1 MKRRILS
8 LLLSVVMV
16 ITMAPTAAM
25 AAQKE
30 TGEAAESSGFTD
42 VSGED
47 WFYGYVVQ
55 AVEKKLFGGVG
66 EDRFDPSG
74 TMSRA
79 MFVTVVGRMAGVD
92 TSLYSGN
99 GGYSDVTAGSWYA
112 PYVVWASEN
121 KVAQGYG
128 GGKFGPNDAVTREQ
142 MAAMLLRWATAA
154 GIQLKESAGGTEPKD
169 LAAVSVWA
177 KETILVL
184 WRAGLLQG
192 DENGKVNPAAN
203 ATRAECAAFCV
214 RADDAVDAY
223 YTEAGIPRP
232 GHPSEGGSTTYYAVT
247 FETKGGS
254 ELSPQSL
261 PSGTA
266 LGNLP
271 SPYKAGE
278 IFLGWYY
285 DEELNQAVA
294 SSDRLTGSLTL
305 YAKYEKAG
313 EIQENGS
320 ARFTAAMDVEPGFT
334 IAVKSAESQSAEAVK
349 ALITAKNLSTDTEG
363 DIVTVK
369 GENGSFT
376 ISSADKSG
384 FEPGSAYKLTL
395 NDDDLTFD
403 GQPASVREYNF
414 TVKREDEA
422 MDLVLSE
429 GLKYIPAGNIS
440 DVTEDGESVES
451 LDAAL
456 LTVGKNED
464 GTTEAIKK
472 KITGTFQYSG
482 GETLKEG
489 DTVAVYE
496 GMHPDRR
503 KPDGQTNALDDADAN
518 PEKNAAISYVKITKI
533 ESGACSYESAE
544 VDDVL
549 FTPDVLPV
557 PEDADLDGE
566 PNNDS
571 ITVGKS
577 VMTYTDDRYA
587 EMGLDS
593 QTTIDVGDYI
603 AFYSGDF
610 EEESGNGESSSE
622 VTGYGRI
629 TSVGTEENGNY
640 VIGYE
645 EVEEEEVLAAMDVYE
660 TDNISGEALLEDVDR
675 TELENSIARQA
686 ENSGFVEEA
695 SQFLADTALQTD
707 SFSEFD
713 SDLSMTAFS
722 VTGGE
727 GLPLRQNGL
736 LRGANGENW
745 KVEITKKSVNASIG
759 TKLQHFKGLSGVR
772 AELTV
777 GIEITVTSPAGGEI
791 VMNVMGTFQQEVR
804 IAVNV
809 SGGAD
814 WKWKWKIFPY
824 ISDYHAA
831 VSADLYDYTGIE
843 VKATVTSGDKTEDIS
858 EQMKTL
864 LEQGGDSSM
873 SAALQKRY
881 QEMLNTQTEWV
892 DLFTQPIFNQRFN
905 VALIFTVEFSV
916 DFVVSADVN
925 ISLGCKF
932 EYENAKRYV
941 YNIKLFS
948 GTVTSDTIDLVEER
962 YEFEFYV
969 MGTLGLKAGIRA
981 EISLSLIT
989 KSVAYVAVTAE
1000 AGAYVKLWGYFYYR
1014 LVHTASAGTDKGT
1027 AGALLLEV
1035 GAYLEI
1041 TFTASAIGGR
1051 YSYHPTL
1058 YDNEWPLWSAGTQ
1071 QNVTGFSYAQSEA
1084 PKVAL
1089 KKYYTTYSLP
1099 DSIFSM
1105 DGMDLKTGRVT
1116 SRTYSA
1122 DDFTITITNPAFT
1135 YQDGIVTV
1143 NPGDQP
1149 RQDGEMIITWKGQP
1163 LAFSSAPI
1171 KRTISLHWDN
1181 LKDGYYIAFNSN
1193 GGSAVGMITKA
1204 YGAAVTA
1211 PSNPTRLGYVF
1222 GGWYQ
1227 DDQLQTAY
1235 TIPATMP
1242 NEDVQVYAKWTP
1254 ATDTKYTV
1262 EHYKQ
1267 ELNGAYA
1274 LAESEPLQGTTETT
1288 VTPTV
1293 KTYTG
1298 FDSPAAQN
1306 VQILPDGS
1314 ALVRYYYP
1322 RKSYTVTF
1330 QSGISDIEDVTS
1342 TFKYEAAILAPG
1354 FATAGYTF
1362 GGWGTGLPQ
1371 TMPAEDLTV
1380 TASWTPSDD
1389 TPYRVEHYVQRPDG
1403 TSYELKPVVN
1413 QIGATN
1419 GTLTLSALYD
1429 ESFLVPGG
1437 ISYDHATVEGKTV
1450 STADILADGSLVVK
1464 LYYIR
1469 NEHVL
1474 TWHFNGGTTEDAYT
1488 QKSIYGST
1496 ITAPAN
1502 VIRTGYD
1509 FMGWYTDE
1517 QCMTPLLSSATIPTA
1532 DMDIYAKWEARRDT
1546 VYTVEYYQQ
1555 NVDDDGYTLVAG
1567 DTQSLQGTTD
1577 TKTESFAD
1585 EDKYEF
1591 FTLNPSAGGYLASGT
1606 IAGDGSLVL
1615 KLYYDRNSF
1624 TVDYSVDGISYDN
1637 QQTYRYGKMVVFP
1650 QEPTKEGYNFGG
1662 WQLEGSDFNGVMPG
1676 KNITLEAVWLAETEY
1691 AYTVEYYKES
1701 LAGSQDFVERETL
1714 TGEFDSS
1721 ITVRPSK
1728 EYEGFTEPGT
1738 QEVTIKKDLTIRF
1751 EYTRNS
1757 YNLTWELN
1765 GGTASNEYTYGTT
1778 KYGAPITVPSPNK
1791 TGYTFDGWDKTAIS
1805 AMPAEDQSFSARWKI
1820 NQYTISFDAKGGSS
1834 VSSIT
1839 QDYATPVSQPSAPTY
1854 RGYTFEGWYSD
1865 ETLEAKYIFGA
1876 MPAQN
1881 ITLYAK
1887 WKAVDY
1893 AITYYLNEGSLTG
1906 EKTTY
1911 IVTDSFTLPAPTKTG
1926 NTFAG
1931 WCTSSALTDPNLD
1944 VSITDETGDKEF
1956 WAKWTVN
1963 QYTITFVSN
1972 SELSVDA
1979 ITQDYGTPVTAPE
1992 PTRSHYTFDK
2002 WYSDSSL
2009 TTPYTFATMPA
2020 QSITLYAKW
2029 TPVTYT
2035 ITYNLNQGALSG
2047 SDSNPT
2053 AYTVESD
2060 SITLKNP
2067 TRTGYTFAGWMNT
2080 STSKTVT
2087 TIPKGST
2094 GNMSL
2099 TAQWN
2104 TVPYTISYNVDGGT
2118 PLENPPA
2125 SYTVETET
2133 FTLPQPKKEG
2143 YNFTGWTGSNGTTA
2157 QTEVTIV
2164 KGNTGNKE
2172 YKANWKPIT
2181 YTLKLADTVSKNAD
2195 GRADLYQKFGGSGM
2209 TVSYDQ
2215 SVSITNITGLTGF
2228 TTSKGNIGTTFM
2240 NLTENQGETV
2250 ILTPVWKTDAIY
2262 SHSQWAAIW
2271 DNLSGNYKLGADLD
2285 LQNETI
2291 TRIGNGTEQP
2301 FTGQID
2307 GQNHTIRNFK
2317 TNTGL
2322 FDVLA
2327 EEASVMN
2334 LIIENEVTGYW
2345 ASGAVAQ
2352 RVEKG
2357 NVRIT
2362 GVTVKGCTIGAS
2374 TGGGLIGDI
2383 GRIDGGDAANLA
2395 ISGCTIDSTVKWIEY
2410 GGSSER
2416 TWGAF
2421 VGRVNTNSS
2430 VSAANITNKTSLQK
2444 CGQLSG
2450 DWRELSDPPVVLPS

>member
-55 AVEKKLFGGVG
+55 AVEKKLFGGIG

-79 MFVTVVGRMAGVD
+79 MFVTVIGRMAGVD

-154 GIQLKESAGGTEPKD
+154 GIQLKESAGGAEPKD

-177 KETILVL
+177 KEPILVL

-247 FETKGGS
+247 FETNGGS

-285 DEELNQAVA
+285 DEELDQAVA

-334 IAVKSAESQSAEAVK
+334 IAVKSAGIQSAEAVK
-349 ALITAKNLSTDTEG
+349 DLITAKNLSTDTEG
-363 DIVTVK
+363 DIVTVT
-369 GENGSFT
+369 GESGNYT
-376 ISSADKSG
+376 ISSADESG

-422 MDLVLSE
+422 MDLVLSN
-429 GLKYIPAGNIS
+429 GLKYIPAENIS
-440 DVTEDGESVES
+440 DVTEDGKSVES

-456 LTVGKNED
+456 LTVGKKED

-482 GETLKEG
+482 DETLKEG

-496 GMHPDRR
+496 GMHPDQR

-518 PEKNAAISYVKITKI
+518 PEKNAAISYVKITEIKD
-533 ESGACSYESAE
+533 GACSYESAE

-557 PEDADLDGE
+557 PEDADQDNDLDNG
-566 PNNDS
+566 S

-610 EEESGNGESSSE
+610 EEKSGNGESSSE
-622 VTGYGRI
+622 VKGYGRI
-629 TSVGTEENGNY
+629 TSVETEENGNY

-645 EVEEEEVLAAMDVYE
+645 GVEAEEVLAAMDVYE
-660 TDNISGEALLEDVDR
+660 TDNISGDALLEDVDR

-713 SDLSMTAFS
+713 SDPSMTSFS

-759 TKLQHFKGLSGVR
+759 TRLQHFKGLSGVR

-1014 LVHTASAGTDKGT
+1014 LVHTASAGTDKGA

-1135 YQDGIVTV
+1135 YRDGIVTV

-1181 LKDGYYIAFNSN
+1181 LKDGYYIAFHSN

-1211 PSNPTRLGYVF
+1211 PANPTRLGYVF
-1222 GGWYQ
+1222 GGWYR

-1235 TIPATMP
+1235 TIPAAMP

-1267 ELNGAYA
+1267 ELNGAYT

-1298 FDSPAAQN
+1298 FDSPAAQD

-1314 ALVRYYYP
+1314 TLVRYYYP

-1362 GGWGTGLPQ
+1362 GGWGAGLPQ

-1389 TPYRVEHYVQRPDG
+1389 TPYRVEHYLQ
-1403 TSYELKPVVN
+1403 N
-1413 QIGATN
+1413 
-1419 GTLTLSALYD
+1419 
-1429 ESFLVPGG
+1429 
-1437 ISYDHATVEGKTV
+1437 
-1450 STADILADGSLVVK
+1450 
-1464 LYYIR
+1464 
-1469 NEHVL
+1469 
-1474 TWHFNGGTTEDAYT
+1474 
-1488 QKSIYGST
+1488 
-1496 ITAPAN
+1496 AN
-1502 VIRTGYD
+1502 
-1509 FMGWYTDE
+1509 
-1517 QCMTPLLSSATIPTA
+1517 
-1532 DMDIYAKWEARRDT
+1532 
-1546 VYTVEYYQQ
+1546 
-1555 NVDDDGYTLVAG
+1555 DDGYTLAADDVDGGVEYLFGKTGERAEADLRTYENYTAKTPEETLVAANGTTVVKVRYDRQEFQITYDLNAG
-1567 DTQSLQGTTD
+1567 DADAAFGSGVSNTASYRFGKRVPVLSAQDVKRTGYGFTGWYTD
-1577 TKTESFAD
+1577 AACENKFD
-1585 EDKYEF
+1585 
-1591 FTLNPSAGGYLASGT
+1591 
-1606 IAGDGSLVL
+1606 
-1615 KLYYDRNSF
+1615 
-1624 TVDYSVDGISYDN
+1624 
-1637 QQTYRYGKMVVFP
+1637 
-1650 QEPTKEGYNFGG
+1650 
-1662 WQLEGSDFNGVMPG
+1662 GVMPAENTTVYAG
-1676 KNITLEAVWLAETEY
+1676 WEAGTVGYTVKHYQENANDSGYTQSDTENLTGTADAQITPPVKTYENFTSPQTQTVQILPDGATL
-1691 AYTVEYYKES
+1691 VEYY
-1701 LAGSQDFVERETL
+1701 
-1714 TGEFDSS
+1714 
-1721 ITVRPSK
+1721 
-1728 EYEGFTEPGT
+1728 
-1738 QEVTIKKDLTIRF
+1738 
-1751 EYTRNS
+1751 YTRNTFS
-1757 YNLTWELN
+1757 LTWNLN
-1765 GGTASNEYTYGTT
+1765 GGTSDGSEYTQAGQV
-1778 KYGAPITVPSPNK
+1778 KHGAK
-1791 TGYTFDGWDKTAIS
+1791 
-1805 AMPAEDQSFSARWKI
+1805 
-1820 NQYTISFDAKGGSS
+1820 
-1834 VSSIT
+1834 
-1839 QDYATPVSQPSAPTY
+1839 
-1854 RGYTFEGWYSD
+1854 
-1865 ETLEAKYIFGA
+1865 L
-1876 MPAQN
+1876 
-1881 ITLYAK
+1881 
-1887 WKAVDY
+1887 
-1893 AITYYLNEGSLTG
+1893 
-1906 EKTTY
+1906 
-1911 IVTDSFTLPAPTKTG
+1911 
-1926 NTFAG
+1926 
-1931 WCTSSALTDPNLD
+1931 
-1944 VSITDETGDKEF
+1944 
-1956 WAKWTVN
+1956 
-1963 QYTITFVSN
+1963 
-1972 SELSVDA
+1972 
-1979 ITQDYGTPVTAPE
+1979 TAP
-1992 PTRSHYTFDK
+1992 
-2002 WYSDSSL
+2002 
-2009 TTPYTFATMPA
+2009 
-2020 QSITLYAKW
+2020 
-2029 TPVTYT
+2029 
-2035 ITYNLNQGALSG
+2035 AL
-2047 SDSNPT
+2047 
-2053 AYTVESD
+2053 
-2060 SITLKNP
+2060 
-2067 TRTGYTFAGWMNT
+2067 TRTGYTFTDWEPAVPDYMPAAAAAYTAQWKAGTYIVRFNANGGEAGSVPEQVSVIYDAPAVTLPENTFTHRGYSFAGWNT
-2080 STSKTVT
+2080 KPDGSGTAYGDKAEISNITADITLYAQWTLETYTITYEYAGGTAPVNPANPASYTVESETITLQAPTRTGYAFAGWKKTGTSEAVPI
-2087 TIPKGST
+2087 IPRGST

-2104 TVPYTISYNVDGGT
+2104 TVPYTITYITDGGS
-2118 PLENPPA
+2118 PIA
-2125 SYTVETET
+2125 AGSYTIEEGV
-2133 FTLPQPKKEG
+2133 TLPTNTTKEG
-2143 YNFTGWTGSNGTTA
+2143 YLFDGWTEEGKTDKVTA
-2157 QTEVTIV
+2157 ISA
-2164 KGNTGNKE
+2164 GATGDKT

-2181 YTLKLADTVSKNAD
+2181 YTLKLADAVSKNAD
-2195 GRADLYQKFGGSGM
+2195 GRADLFDILGGNGL
-2209 TVSYDQ
+2209 TVTYDAPF
-2215 SVSITNITGLTGF
+2215 TALNNITGLEKMKTG
-2228 TTSKGNIGTTFM
+2228 TGEVALGNC
-2240 NLTENQGETV
+2240 NQLATEQGAV
-2250 ILTPVWKTDAIY
+2250 IKVTPVWKVEGSGATRGDPRMIY
-2262 SHSQWAAIW
+2262 SYSQFQAINNKL
-2271 DNLSGNYKLGADLD
+2271 DGSYGLGADLD
-2285 LQNETI
+2285 MKNEKIASIGSESAPFLGDFDGNQKTISNFEVDGGIFGAIGSSQKATSRTINVGRFTI
-2291 TRIGNGTEQP
+2291 TGGTIKGE
-2301 FTGQID
+2301 T
-2307 GQNHTIRNFK
+2307 
-2317 TNTGL
+2317 
-2322 FDVLA
+2322 A
-2327 EEASVMN
+2327 
-2334 LIIENEVTGYW
+2334 
-2345 ASGAVAQ
+2345 GAVAKLVQ
-2352 RVEKG
+2352 TYSDVTYM
-2357 NVRIT
+2357 NQ
-2362 GVTVKGCTIGAS
+2362 VTVKNCKIQAAV
-2374 TGGGLIGDI
+2374 GGGLVGEVKYCADQVSPL
-2383 GRIDGGDAANLA
+2383 DACWA
-2395 ISGCTIDSTVKWIEY
+2395 IQIDSCIVESTVTFSFY
-2410 GGSSER
+2410 GGSGNN
-2416 TWGAF
+2416 TWGGF
-2421 VGRVNTNSS
+2421 VGKAGYYKGFYNSVYVGVADVPSANHTAVPGCGSTQGITGTWDGKVN
-2430 VSAANITNKTSLQK
+2430 
-2444 CGQLSG
+2444 
-2450 DWRELSDPPVVLPS
+2450 